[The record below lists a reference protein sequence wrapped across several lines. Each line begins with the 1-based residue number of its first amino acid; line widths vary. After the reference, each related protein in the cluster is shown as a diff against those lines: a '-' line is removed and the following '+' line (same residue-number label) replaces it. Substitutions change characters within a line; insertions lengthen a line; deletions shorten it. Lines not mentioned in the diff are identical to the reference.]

1 MGLDMFLHKR
11 THVLHYGK
19 NDPSPKVHVDYPG
32 IKSER
37 VTYVSERMGVWRKA
51 NAIHAWFVDNCQKGE
66 DDCREHYV
74 DPSDLKK
81 LLDTVDQVLADHSLA
96 SALLPTQGG
105 FFFGNTEYGD
115 DYFDDLKLTKEVC
128 KLALAEIPT
137 RRRHPIP
144 IVQSEFY
151 YESNW

>member
-66 DDCREHYV
+66 DDCMEHYV

-81 LLDTVDQVLADHSLA
+81 LLDTVNQVLADHSLA
-96 SALLPTQGG
+96 SALLPTQSG
-105 FFFGNTEYGD
+105 FFFGNTEYGE
-115 DYFDDLKLTKEVC
+115 DYFHDLTLTKKIC
-128 KLALAEIPT
+128 QTALADAEGGD
-137 RRRHPIP
+137 
-144 IVQSEFY
+144 FY
-151 YESNW
+151 YEANW